1 MIFKFGSKFSSYSMV
16 LLYFVFLSL
25 IFFSNIIYS
34 QNKKDISGTIRD
46 SETGETL
53 IYANIIIEGTNFGA
67 TTNKDGFFVIIDA
80 LPEQFTLLVSYI
92 GYKSLKFQYD
102 NSEAN
107 NKKLELELNPISMV
121 TDDVVITAEKY
132 KIWKMADG
140 VSQITLSPKQ
150 LMILPK
156 LGEVDIFRSLQ
167 LLPGVSGISDGSS
180 GLYVRGGTP
189 DQNLILLD
197 GMTVYHVDHFFGFF
211 SAFNSDAVKDV
222 QFYKGGFTSKYGGR
236 MSSVVDLTGKTGSI
250 NKFKMD
256 VGLSSLSL
264 NGVAEIP
271 VFDNGSI
278 LISGRRSYSDIIQTD
293 FYQSIYGFLSGSDE
307 AEPKING
314 RGEVMEQSLMP
325 SFYFYDL
332 NAKFS
337 YQLSDKDF
345 VSFSFY
351 NGEDN
356 LDESQDPKSTGSSG
370 TATTQRFTND
380 FTNWGNLGGSAKWSR
395 QWGDRFYSNFLVSS
409 TDYFNNRNS
418 EKGTTT
424 SDDEN
429 STGFIGTSFKSVED
443 NNVKDFTIRLDNEWK
458 LSNMQKLSFGL
469 WFSDISTNFLMTR
482 NDSITILDRNSGS
495 SQLALYVSDNIKL
508 FSDLTLDIGG
518 RLTAYEGTE
527 SLYFEPRFSTTYSL
541 TDQIKVKGAWG
552 HYYQFINHIT
562 NEDVL
567 EGTRDFWMVAD
578 DYLKT
583 GFATHYILG
592 AEYQTDDYLFTI
604 EGYYKDLENLIEFN
618 QRIKIARG
626 RQTTTLPTST
636 VEENFFFG
644 NGYSKGIEFLVQKKA
659 GNFNGWLSYTLGQ
672 VEYTFP
678 DFNDGLA
685 FSASHDRRHEVNLV
699 ASYKLGNW
707 NLSASWVYATGKAYT
722 APESQYYLTL
732 LNGESY
738 GYTHVSDKNTYRLPD
753 YHRLDLSATYT
764 FNKKSYSGDIGLSIY
779 NLYDYENVWY
789 REYDLETTPIVITD
803 VTMLGITPTLFMKIY
818 F

>member
-1 MIFKFGSKFSSYSMV
+1 MIFKHGMNSK
-16 LLYFVFLSL
+16 
-25 IFFSNIIYS
+25 IYS
-34 QNKKDISGTIRD
+34 QAIKSLILIVLFSNTIFSLNNNDIIGTIRD

-53 IYANIIIEGTNFGA
+53 IFANIIIDGTNIGA
-67 TTNKDGFFVIIDA
+67 STNKDGFFVIIDA
-80 LPEQFTLLVSYI
+80 PYEKLTLLVSYM
-92 GYKSLKFQYD
+92 GYQSVKVQYD
-102 NSEAN
+102 NSKSN
-107 NKKLELELNPISMV
+107 NKKLELELKPISIT
-121 TDDVVITAEKY
+121 TDDVVVTSEKY

-150 LMILPK
+150 LMVLPK

-271 VFDNGSI
+271 VFDKGSI

-293 FYQSIYGFLSGSDE
+293 FYQSIYGFLSGGDDS
-307 AEPKING
+307 EPRING

-337 YQLSDKDF
+337 YQLTDKDF

-356 LDESQDPKSTGSSG
+356 LDESQEPKSAGGSGAS
-370 TATTQRFTND
+370 TTQRFTND

-395 QWGDRFYSNFLVSS
+395 QWSDRIYSNFLVSS
-409 TDYFNNRNS
+409 TDYFNIRNS
-418 EKGTTT
+418 ERGTTT

-429 STGFIGTSFKSVED
+429 STGFIGNSFKSLED
-443 NNVKDFTIRLDNEWK
+443 NSVKDFTIRLDNEWK
-458 LSNMQKLSFGL
+458 LSNEQKLSFGL

-482 NDSITILDRNSGS
+482 NDSLTILDRNSGS
-495 SQLALYVSDNIKL
+495 SQLALYVSDNIEL
-508 FSDLTLDIGG
+508 FSPLKIDIGG
-518 RLTAYEGTE
+518 RITRYEGTE
-527 SLYFEPRFSTTYSL
+527 SIYFEPRFSAIYSL
-541 TDQIKVKGAWG
+541 TDKLKIKGSWG

-578 DYLKT
+578 DYLKP

-592 AEYQTDDYLFTI
+592 AEYQTDDYLFAI
-604 EGYYKDLENLIEFN
+604 EGYYKDLENLVEFN
-618 QRIKIARG
+618 QRIPISKG
-626 RQTTTLPTST
+626 RESINQPSST
-636 VEENFFFG
+636 VQENFFFG
-644 NGYSKGIEFLVQKKA
+644 DGYSQGIEFLIQKKA

-678 DFNDGLA
+678 DFNEGLA
-685 FSASHDRRHEVNLV
+685 FSASHDRRHEVNMV

-738 GYTHVSDKNTYRLPD
+738 GYTHVSDKNTNRLPD
-753 YHRLDLSATYT
+753 YHRLDISGTYS
-764 FNKKSYSGDIGLSIY
+764 FKLKSYSGDVGLSIY
-779 NLYDYENVWY
+779 NLYDYKNVWY

-803 VTMLGITPTLFMKIY
+803 ITMLGITPTLFMKLY

>member
-1 MIFKFGSKFSSYSMV
+1 MIFKHGMNSK
-16 LLYFVFLSL
+16 
-25 IFFSNIIYS
+25 IYS
-34 QNKKDISGTIRD
+34 QAIKSLILIVLFSNTIFSLNNNDIVGTIRD

-53 IYANIIIEGTNFGA
+53 IFANIIIDGTNIGA
-67 TTNKDGFFVIIDA
+67 STNKDGFFVIIDA
-80 LPEQFTLLVSYI
+80 PSEKLTLLVSYM
-92 GYKSLKFQYD
+92 GYQSVKVQYD
-102 NSEAN
+102 NSKSN
-107 NKKLELELNPISMV
+107 NKKLELELKPISIT
-121 TDDVVITAEKY
+121 TDDVVVTSEKY

-150 LMILPK
+150 LMVLPK

-271 VFDNGSI
+271 VFDKGSI

-293 FYQSIYGFLSGSDE
+293 FYQSIYGFLSGGDDS
-307 AEPKING
+307 EPRING

-337 YQLSDKDF
+337 YQLTDKDF

-356 LDESQDPKSTGSSG
+356 LDESQEPKSAGGSG
-370 TATTQRFTND
+370 ATTTQRFTND

-395 QWGDRFYSNFLVSS
+395 QWSDRIYSNFLVSS
-409 TDYFNNRNS
+409 TDYFNIRNS
-418 EKGTTT
+418 ERGTTT

-429 STGFIGTSFKSVED
+429 STGFIGNSFKSLED
-443 NNVKDFTIRLDNEWK
+443 NSVKDFTIRLDNEWK
-458 LSNMQKLSFGL
+458 LSNEQKLSFGL

-482 NDSITILDRNSGS
+482 NDSLTILDRNSGS
-495 SQLALYVSDNIKL
+495 SQLALYVSDNIEL
-508 FSDLTLDIGG
+508 FSPLKIDIGG
-518 RLTAYEGTE
+518 RITRYEGTE
-527 SLYFEPRFSTTYSL
+527 SIYFEPRFSAIYSL
-541 TDQIKVKGAWG
+541 TDKLKIKGSWG

-578 DYLKT
+578 DYLKP

-592 AEYQTDDYLFTI
+592 AEYQTDDYLFAI
-604 EGYYKDLENLIEFN
+604 EGYYKDLENLVEFN
-618 QRIKIARG
+618 QRIPISKG
-626 RQTTTLPTST
+626 RESITQPSST
-636 VEENFFFG
+636 VQENFFFG
-644 NGYSKGIEFLVQKKA
+644 DGYSQGIEFLIQKKA

-678 DFNDGLA
+678 DFNEGLA
-685 FSASHDRRHEVNLV
+685 FSASHDRRHEVNMV
-699 ASYKLGNW
+699 ASYKFGNW

-738 GYTHVSDKNTYRLPD
+738 GYTHVSDKNTNRLPD
-753 YHRLDLSATYT
+753 YHRLDISGTYS
-764 FNKKSYSGDIGLSIY
+764 FKLKSYSGDVGLSIY
-779 NLYDYENVWY
+779 NLYDYKNVWY

-803 VTMLGITPTLFMKIY
+803 ITMLGITPTLFMKLY

>member
-1 MIFKFGSKFSSYSMV
+1 MIFKHGMNSK
-16 LLYFVFLSL
+16 
-25 IFFSNIIYS
+25 IYS
-34 QNKKDISGTIRD
+34 QAIKSLILIVLFSNTIFSLNNNDIIGTIRD

-53 IYANIIIEGTNFGA
+53 IFANIIIDGTNIGA
-67 TTNKDGFFVIIDA
+67 STNKDGFFVIIDA
-80 LPEQFTLLVSYI
+80 PSEKLTLLVSYM
-92 GYKSLKFQYD
+92 GYQSVKVQYD
-102 NSEAN
+102 NSKSN
-107 NKKLELELNPISMV
+107 NKKLELELKPISIT
-121 TDDVVITAEKY
+121 TDDVVVTSEKY

-150 LMILPK
+150 LMVLPK

-271 VFDNGSI
+271 VFDKGSI

-293 FYQSIYGFLSGSDE
+293 FYQSIYGFLSGGDDS
-307 AEPKING
+307 EPRING

-337 YQLSDKDF
+337 YQLTDKDF

-356 LDESQDPKSTGSSG
+356 LDESQEPKSAGGSGAS
-370 TATTQRFTND
+370 TTQRFTND

-395 QWGDRFYSNFLVSS
+395 QWSDRIYSNFLVSS
-409 TDYFNNRNS
+409 TDYFNIRNS
-418 EKGTTT
+418 EKGSTT
-424 SDDEN
+424 SGDEN
-429 STGFIGTSFKSVED
+429 STGFIGNSFKTLED
-443 NNVKDFTIRLDNEWK
+443 NSVKDFTIRLDNEWK
-458 LSNMQKLSFGL
+458 LSNEQKLSFGL

-482 NDSITILDRNSGS
+482 NDSLTILDRNSGS
-495 SQLALYVSDNIKL
+495 SQLALYVSDNIEL
-508 FSDLTLDIGG
+508 FSPLKIDIGG
-518 RLTAYEGTE
+518 RITRYEGTE
-527 SLYFEPRFSTTYSL
+527 SIYFEPRFSAIYSL
-541 TDQIKVKGAWG
+541 TDKLKIKGSWG

-578 DYLKT
+578 DYLKP

-592 AEYQTDDYLFTI
+592 AEYQTDDYLFAI
-604 EGYYKDLENLIEFN
+604 EGYYKDLENLVEFN
-618 QRIKIARG
+618 QRIPISKG
-626 RQTTTLPTST
+626 RESITQPSST
-636 VEENFFFG
+636 VQENFFFG
-644 NGYSKGIEFLVQKKA
+644 DGYSQGIEFLIQKKA

-678 DFNDGLA
+678 DFNEGLA
-685 FSASHDRRHEVNLV
+685 FSASHDRRHEVNMV

-738 GYTHVSDKNTYRLPD
+738 GYTHVSDKNTNRLPD
-753 YHRLDLSATYT
+753 YHRLDISGTYS
-764 FNKKSYSGDIGLSIY
+764 FKLKSYSGDVGLSIY
-779 NLYDYENVWY
+779 NLYDYKNVWY

-803 VTMLGITPTLFMKIY
+803 ITMLGITPTLFMKLY

>member
-1 MIFKFGSKFSSYSMV
+1 MTSISK
-16 LLYFVFLSL
+16 
-25 IFFSNIIYS
+25 SNISLFPPILKLLILS
-34 QNKKDISGTIRD
+34 IFLFSTIFSADKRDISGTIKD

-53 IYANIIIEGTNFGA
+53 VYANIIIEGTNFGA
-67 TTNKDGFFVIIDA
+67 TTNNNGFFVIADA
-80 LPEQFTLLVSYI
+80 PAKNFNLLVSYM
-92 GYKSLKFQYD
+92 GYESKKIKYD
-102 NSEAN
+102 NTKSDN
-107 NKKLELELNPISMV
+107 PRLNIQLKPISIV
-121 TDDVVITAEKY
+121 TEDVTVVAEKY

-211 SAFNSDAVKDV
+211 SAFNADAVKDV
-222 QFYKGGFTSKYGGR
+222 QFYKGGFSAKYGGR
-236 MSSVVDLTGKTGSI
+236 MSSVVDLTGKTGSV
-250 NKFKMD
+250 NKFKLN
-256 VGLSSLSL
+256 VGLSSLSV

-271 VFDNGSI
+271 VFDKGSI
-278 LISGRRSYSDIIQTD
+278 LISARRSYSDIIQTD
-293 FYQSIYGFLSGSDE
+293 FYQSIYGFLSGGEES
-307 AEPKING
+307 EPRING
-314 RGEVMEQSLMP
+314 KGQVIEQNMMP

-356 LDESQDPKSTGSSG
+356 LDESQEPKSTGMGG
-370 TATTQRFTND
+370 TSTLQRFTND
-380 FTNWGNLGGSAKWSR
+380 FTNWGNLGGSAKWAR
-395 QWGDRFYSNFLVSS
+395 QWSDRFYSNFLVSA
-409 TDYFNNRNS
+409 TDYFNIRNS
-418 EKGTTT
+418 ERGFT
-424 SDDEN
+424 STDDDN
-429 STGFIGTSFKSVED
+429 TSGFLGASFKSVED
-443 NNVKDFTIRLDNEWK
+443 NSVSDFTIRLDNEWK
-458 LSNMQKLSFGL
+458 LSNDQKLSFGL
-469 WFSDISTNFLMTR
+469 WYSDVNTEFLMTR

-495 SQLALYVSDNIKL
+495 SQLALYASDKIEI
-508 FSDLTLDIGG
+508 FTPLTFDIGG
-518 RLTAYEGTE
+518 RLTGYEGTN
-527 SLYFEPRFSTTYSL
+527 SLYFEPRFSAIYSL
-541 TDQIKVKGAWG
+541 TDRLKLKGSWG

-578 DYLKT
+578 DYLKP
-583 GFATHYILG
+583 GFAEHFILG
-592 AEYQTDDYLFTI
+592 TEYQTDDYLFAI
-604 EGYYKDLENLIEFN
+604 EGYYKELENLVEFN
-618 QRIKIARG
+618 QRISTQRG
-626 RQTTTLPTST
+626 RGGVTPIST
-636 VEENFFFG
+636 EVEENFFFG
-644 NGYSKGIEFLVQKKA
+644 NGFSKGVEFLIQKKA
-659 GNFNGWLSYTLGQ
+659 GDFNGWLSYTLGQ

-678 DFNDGLA
+678 DFNDGVA
-685 FSASHDRRHEVNLV
+685 FPASHDRRHEINLV
-699 ASYKLGNW
+699 ASYKIGNW

-753 YHRLDLSATYT
+753 YQRLDLSATYS
-764 FNKKSYSGDIGLSIY
+764 FKIKKSYSGDVGLSIY
-779 NLYDYENVWY
+779 NLYDYKNVWY
-789 REYDLETTPIVITD
+789 RQYDLETTPIVVTD
-803 VTMLGITPTLFMKIY
+803 VTMLRITPTLFIKVY